1 MQKEGALSAQNSEAP
16 TAGTVEASVSTN
28 LSGVID
34 MKSISAIEAVNTT
47 SVPFN
52 GQQVITAMNDG
63 VAYVGMKAIVENLGM
78 SWGTQQQK
86 LARNHVKFGCIH
98 MNMPSKGG
106 IQQMLCIP
114 LRKLNGWLFSI
125 NPAKVR
131 ADIRDRLVKYQE
143 ECFTVL
149 YNYWS
154 NADKPKKTTT
164 DDRTGLR
171 NAVNLLVSKKGLMYP
186 DAYAMVHQRFN
197 VEHLDQLDKNQL
209 TEAIEY
215 VHKLA
220 LEGELLPRESHPEGF
235 SITREQ
241 ASAICH
247 MLHHVS
253 WVYFRWHQGIAQGL
267 SALNRTLYAN
277 TFEHVESMA
286 RTGMSLDRELGHMR
300 VRLDRGSKRPDE
312 LF

>member
-1 MQKEGALSAQNSEAP
+1 MNKANTIPSLNHLVCAQDGALITTSINVAEAFGKRHDDVLRKIKVLDCSDNFNARNF
-16 TAGTVEASVSTN
+16 TGVEYLDAKGEKRPMWQMTKDGFMFLVMGFTGKKAAAIKEAYIN
-28 LSGVID
+28 AFNWMAEQLSGA
-34 MKSISAIEAVNTT
+34 SR
-47 SVPFN
+47 
-52 GQQVITAMNDG
+52 Q
-63 VAYVGMKAIVENLGM
+63 
-78 SWGTQQQK
+78 
-86 LARNHVKFGCIH
+86 
-98 MNMPSKGG
+98 
-106 IQQMLCIP
+106 
-114 LRKLNGWLFSI
+114 
-125 NPAKVR
+125 
-131 ADIRDRLVKYQE
+131 
-143 ECFTVL
+143 
-149 YNYWS
+149 
-154 NADKPKKTTT
+154 KTTT

-197 VEHLDQLDKNQL
+197 VEHLDQLEKSQL

-220 LEGELLPRESHPEGF
+220 IEGELLPRESHPEGF

>member
-1 MQKEGALSAQNSEAP
+1 MIARKSEAP
-16 TAGTVEASVSTN
+16 TAPTVEASVSTN
-28 LSGVID
+28 QTGLID
-34 MKSISAIEAVNTT
+34 MKSIPTIEAVNTT
-47 SVPFN
+47 VVPFN

-63 VAYVGMKAIVENLGM
+63 MAYVAMKPIVENLGM
-78 SWGTQQQK
+78 SWSSQIRKVLNQSEKYGY
-86 LARNHVKFGCIH
+86 AH
-98 MNMPSKGG
+98 MSIPSKGG

>member
-1 MQKEGALSAQNSEAP
+1 MKNITTVQSLNHLVCAQDGALITTSINVAEAFGKRHDDVLRKIKALDCSDNFNARNF
-16 TAGTVEASVSTN
+16 TGVEYLDAKGEKRPMWQMTKDGFMFLVMGFTGKKAAAIKEAYIN
-28 LSGVID
+28 AFNWMAEQLSGA
-34 MKSISAIEAVNTT
+34 SR
-47 SVPFN
+47 
-52 GQQVITAMNDG
+52 Q
-63 VAYVGMKAIVENLGM
+63 
-78 SWGTQQQK
+78 
-86 LARNHVKFGCIH
+86 
-98 MNMPSKGG
+98 
-106 IQQMLCIP
+106 
-114 LRKLNGWLFSI
+114 
-125 NPAKVR
+125 
-131 ADIRDRLVKYQE
+131 
-143 ECFTVL
+143 
-149 YNYWS
+149 
-154 NADKPKKTTT
+154 KTTT

>member
-1 MQKEGALSAQNSEAP
+1 MTVRKSEAP

-28 LSGVID
+28 QTGLID
-34 MKSISAIEAVNTT
+34 MKSIPTIEAVNTT
-47 SVPFN
+47 VVPFN

-63 VAYVGMKAIVENLGM
+63 MAYVAMKPIVENLGM
-78 SWGTQQQK
+78 SWSSQIRKVLNQSEKYGY
-86 LARNHVKFGCIH
+86 AH
-98 MNMPSKGG
+98 MSIPSKGG

-220 LEGELLPRESHPEGF
+220 LEGELLPRGSDE
-235 SITREQ
+235 
-241 ASAICH
+241 
-247 MLHHVS
+247 M
-253 WVYFRWHQGIAQGL
+253 
-267 SALNRTLYAN
+267 RTLVHSAN
-277 TFEHVESMA
+277 GSFHHLQCIYKAWITELEPALRQIRSPIGAELRDHVLA
-286 RTGMSLDRELGHMR
+286 GMSFSSTVKNELERSSG
-300 VRLDRGSKRPDE
+300 LIG
-312 LF
+312 FQY

>member
-1 MQKEGALSAQNSEAP
+1 MTARKSEAP
-16 TAGTVEASVSTN
+16 TAGTVRASVSTN
-28 LSGVID
+28 LSGIID

-63 VAYVGMKAIVENLGM
+63 VAYVGMKTIVENLGM

-220 LEGELLPRESHPEGF
+220 LEGELLPRGSDDMRMLVH
-235 SITREQ
+235 
-241 ASAICH
+241 SANGSF
-247 MLHHVS
+247 HHWQRIYKTWIS
-253 WVYFRWHQGIAQGL
+253 EL
-267 SALNRTLYAN
+267 EPALRQMRSPIGAELRD
-277 TFEHVESMA
+277 HVLA
-286 RTGMSLDRELGHMR
+286 GMSFSSTVKNELEQMSGLIGFQH
-300 VRLDRGSKRPDE
+300 
-312 LF
+312 